1 VFTKNQRELIGRN
14 GVEAFL
20 EIFRR
25 DARLAVILFRA
36 GYGETEY
43 TDLEVRGIQ
52 DRGMETRWQ
61 SPILINGSLLTSEIE
76 IETVAGPDALDER
89 GESRR
94 RGRRRPRLPA
104 AREPSPRGEPCPHA
118 AQCDWPV
125 NDAAGWMASDAR
137 SRVAGFP
144 PEPAS

>member
-61 SPILINGSLLTSEIE
+61 SPILI
-76 IETVAGPDALDER
+76 
-89 GESRR
+89 
-94 RGRRRPRLPA
+94 
-104 AREPSPRGEPCPHA
+104 
-118 AQCDWPV
+118 
-125 NDAAGWMASDAR
+125 
-137 SRVAGFP
+137 
-144 PEPAS
+144 